1 MGAAHASAG
10 ETASTV
16 NAELDGLGV
25 HVAARRTRPCSA
37 SRMALAE
44 GLLLLHALLLL
55 GSSAW
60 SIKHPY
66 GPASDVSGPAEAA
79 CSGGRVERH
88 EARALQLGLEDAH
101 GRLELDD
108 LGRARAVHAVR
119 APICNRRAVPSLCHR
134 YRRVQRSKEGA
145 RTVA

>member
-1 MGAAHASAG
+1 MDAAHASAG

-37 SRMALAE
+37 SRMALAQ
-44 GLLLLHALLLL
+44 GLLLLHALSLL

-60 SIKHPY
+60 SIKHPC

-101 GRLELDD
+101 GRLQLHDCR
-108 LGRARAVHAVR
+108 GRGAA
-119 APICNRRAVPSLCHR
+119 ICKRKSL
-134 YRRVQRSKEGA
+134 VQRLQLLAGEKRTGA
-145 RTVA
+145 YCG